1 MPVEDS
7 SGKTAGDINQEKIGT
22 HAGLWYTDFINF
34 FILRSTRVD
43 MLKNDEMMDFIFDK
57 MPLGVI
63 VYDKNLS
70 VIYSNVRGKFFLKR
84 YEPPVEF
91 TTLSRK
97 IFEAIKAESLI
108 KIFPGDIYLTKKLEG
123 SSSKWTFKFEICE
136 KPSPFVCIFARED
149 SVSDRLNLNEIR
161 QQFSLTRRETDV
173 LRRTL
178 SGLKNA
184 EVAEDLN
191 ISEQTV
197 KDYLSEVY
205 YKSGVKNKF
214 ELVSLIL
221 NFPEEGDA
229 LKITEFIRKTEPG
242 T

>member
-1 MPVEDS
+1 
-7 SGKTAGDINQEKIGT
+7 
-22 HAGLWYTDFINF
+22 
-34 FILRSTRVD
+34 
-43 MLKNDEMMDFIFDK
+43 MLNSEELMDFIFGT

-63 VYDKNLS
+63 VYDKKLS
-70 VIYSNVRGKFFLKR
+70 IIYSNVLGKHFLKR
-84 YEPPVEF
+84 HKAPVEF
-91 TTLSRK
+91 TALSRR
-97 IFEAIKAESLI
+97 IFAAIKAGNLKKS
-108 KIFPGDIYLTKKLEG
+108 FPGEIYLTKKLDG

-136 KPSPFVCIFARED
+136 KPGPYVCIFARED
-149 SVSDRLNLNEIR
+149 SVADKLNLNEIR
-161 QQFSLTRRETDV
+161 RQFGLTRRETDV

-205 YKSGVKNKF
+205 KKSSVNNKF
-214 ELVSLIL
+214 DLISLIL
-221 NFPEEGDA
+221 NFPENGNI
-229 LKITEFIRKTEPG
+229 LKHRQFVRKTPVR

>member
-1 MPVEDS
+1 
-7 SGKTAGDINQEKIGT
+7 
-22 HAGLWYTDFINF
+22 
-34 FILRSTRVD
+34 

-63 VYDKNLS
+63 VYNKKINI
-70 VIYSNVRGKFFLKR
+70 IYSNVRGKLFLKR

-97 IFEAIKAESLI
+97 IFDAIEAESLI
-108 KIFPGDIYLTKKLEG
+108 KIFPGEIYLTKKLEG
-123 SSSKWTFKFEICE
+123 SSGKWTFKFEICE
-136 KPSPFVCIFARED
+136 KPGPYVCIFARED
-149 SVSDRLNLNEIR
+149 SVADRLNLNDIR
-161 QQFSLTRRETDV
+161 RQFELTRRETDV

-205 YKSGVKNKF
+205 FKSGVKNKF

-221 NFPEEGDA
+221 NFPQQED
-229 LKITEFIRKTEPG
+229 T
-242 T
+242 

>member
-1 MPVEDS
+1 
-7 SGKTAGDINQEKIGT
+7 
-22 HAGLWYTDFINF
+22 
-34 FILRSTRVD
+34 
-43 MLKNDEMMDFIFDK
+43 MLKHAEIMDFLFNRL
-57 MPLGVI
+57 PLGVI
-63 VYDKNLS
+63 VYDNNINI
-70 VIYSNVRGKFFLKR
+70 IYSNIFGKNFLKR
-84 YEPPVEF
+84 YKVPVEF
-91 TTLSRK
+91 TALSRR
-97 IFEAIKAESLI
+97 IFDAIKAGDLKKS
-108 KIFPGDIYLTKKLEG
+108 FPGEIYLTKKLDG

-136 KPSPFVCIFARED
+136 KPGPYVCIFARED
-149 SVSDRLNLNEIR
+149 SVADRLNLNEIR
-161 QQFSLTRRETDV
+161 RQFSLTRRETDV

-221 NFPEEGDA
+221 NFPDEEDT
-229 LKITEFIRKTEPG
+229 LKA
-242 T
+242 